1 MVCGRLFNFFPNTFA
16 GFHIKKRSN
25 FTFLKI
31 TNLKNMLWVKDTSS
45 IQCWEG
51 KICVVGLLVLDF
63 LASKTDKTLKCKMC
77 TALVLVSKLC

>member
-1 MVCGRLFNFFPNTFA
+1 MGVCLTFSPIPLLA
-16 GFHIKKRSN
+16 FILKN
-25 FTFLKI
+25 VQTFLKI

-63 LASKTDKTLKCKMC
+63 LASKTDKILKCKMC

>member
-1 MVCGRLFNFFPNTFA
+1 
-16 GFHIKKRSN
+16 
-25 FTFLKI
+25 
-31 TNLKNMLWVKDTSS
+31 MLWVKDTSS